1 MPFLFS
7 RHVLPDKFCS
17 LCEEH
22 PEDTIHCLWL
32 CDGVKSIWLLDPI
45 FSSLRSKVFR
55 SFGDLIAAV
64 LADTSP
70 NFAALFSM
78 VAWCIWVRRNKLR
91 EKQPVWDVGET
102 VRRAR
107 ELLQEFRDVQV
118 RPSRTSVQRMRQ
130 KWMPPGLGVYKLNFD
145 GGIFEGSARA
155 GSGVVVRDAEG
166 MIIAAL
172 SQNIQLPSSVDLVE
186 ALAARRA
193 ILFAQ
198 ELCLAHVV
206 VEGDSLK
213 VITAIN
219 NPQKNRTQWDHDI
232 EDIKKASSW
241 FQICSPLLARI
252 AVKTAVGQKNYHR
265 TCLMYFSLIYL
276 NKIDLPVLQKQKKNV
291 Q

>member
-1 MPFLFS
+1 MFYLTSFAAS
-7 RHVLPDKFCS
+7 
-17 LCEEH
+17 
-22 PEDTIHCLWL
+22 
-32 CDGVKSIWLLDPI
+32 VKNILKILSTAYGCVMG
-45 FSSLRSKVFR
+45 SKVFGYWTLFLAPYVQKF
-55 SFGDLIAAV
+55 SEV
-64 LADTSP
+64 LVNP
-70 NFAALFSM
+70 FL
-78 VAWCIWVRRNKLR
+78 
-91 EKQPVWDVGET
+91 ET

-145 GGIFEGSARA
+145 GAIFEGSARA

-186 ALAARRA
+186 ALAAWRA

-219 NPQKNRTQWDHDI
+219 NPQKNRTQWDHVI
-232 EDIKKASSW
+232 EDIKGL
-241 FQICSPLLARI
+241 F
-252 AVKTAVGQKNYHR
+252 G
-265 TCLMYFSLIYL
+265 
-276 NKIDLPVLQKQKKNV
+276 
-291 Q
+291 